1 VPCSSNPPRPLDT
14 GEVKSFAAIFVA
26 RIEINGTIGL
36 LVINKAFEV
45 DYDKTV
51 SKAHLEASGWN
62 MDSFKGGNPF
72 DSHCVYIHDV
82 DNKQVNLFTVR
93 QDDFD
98 AYQLPPGAPAGIL
111 ASLVAES
118 LERYRKGKSQP
129 ENDAD
134 FVPKLVAYIKATQIF
149 GVWQQQGL
157 SRLHF
162 VINVYRSKK
171 GVNKAML
178 RPFVASCNETV
189 LPTDDLMLQ
198 STQVLQM
205 DKARH
210 PEWF

>member
-1 VPCSSNPPRPLDT
+1 MD
-14 GEVKSFAAIFVA
+14 F
-26 RIEINGTIGL
+26 
-36 LVINKAFEV
+36 
-45 DYDKTV
+45 DQTV

-62 MDSFKGGNPF
+62 MDSFRGGNPF

-82 DNKQVNLFTVR
+82 DNKQVILFTVR

-98 AYQLPPGAPAGIL
+98 ALQLPPGAPAGIL

-118 LERYRKGKSQP
+118 LEKYRKGKSRP
-129 ENDAD
+129 ERDAD
-134 FVPKLVAYIKATQIF
+134 FAPKLVAYIKATQIF

-171 GVNKAML
+171 GVNEAML

-189 LPTDDLMLQ
+189 LPADDLMLQ
-198 STQVLQM
+198 STQVLGM